1 MDQCLARCQVRLMAR
16 CRLRAMHLASQPGL
30 TPFLDGVRKLLG
42 HGNCCTV
49 PHLPGQLMTAA
60 DQNVATWQSSQC
72 RAPAVFLLFKRR
84 SRSLRTVT
92 RHVLST
98 APRRCPATGCH
109 KAQAYRWMLF
119 SAPLARA
126 TTCDDAQHA
135 GDYHRNRIAQRH
147 HCLKSNTCPPCLLHC
162 WVHAPTI
169 YPVPLS
175 CSAGV
180 QACSS
185 MSLDHALCCK
195 HSVLRRAFRT

>member
-16 CRLRAMHLASQPGL
+16 RRLRAIHLASQPGL
-30 TPFLDGVRKLLG
+30 TPFVDGVRKLLG

-49 PHLPGQLMTAA
+49 PHLPGQLMTVQRPKRS
-60 DQNVATWQSSQC
+60 DVAVKS
-72 RAPAVFLLFKRR
+72 VFLLFKRR
-84 SRSLRTVT
+84 SSSLRTVT

-98 APRRCPATGCH
+98 APRRCSATGCH
-109 KAQAYRWMLF
+109 KAQACRWMLF
-119 SAPLARA
+119 SAPLAHA

-169 YPVPLS
+169 SP
-175 CSAGV
+175 CSV
-180 QACSS
+180 V
-185 MSLDHALCCK
+185 M
-195 HSVLRRAFRT
+195 